1 METLNNF
8 IDQFESIVYEKLSLL
23 SKTFEEINSKIEYHL
38 GRPKYC
44 NFNYRFYDRSKF
56 KIESISKDEIKY
68 YIKNEEIGHF
78 KKIHSISTEFLKI
91 EDVKKYVYKN
101 IKKQIYNIS
110 EEYSNL
116 IKESEQNRDHYA
128 DTLYKIKKDLRKI
141 DNLTKNLNN
150 ENSF

>member
-78 KKIHSISTEFLKI
+78 KK
-91 EDVKKYVYKN
+91 YVYKN

-110 EEYSNL
+110 EDYSHL